1 MAKKLYRSEKE
12 KIIAG
17 VAGGLGEYF
26 DIDPVIVRIVF
37 ILLTLLHGAGIIIY
51 IALALV
57 VPRQGAEEKLKEV
70 AEGVEKGTEKLIS
83 KMRKQKWMKP
93 SRAIGIIALAAG
105 VIVILTRYFPSSW
118 FRWDVFWAVVLIVMG
133 VYLLL
138 RKKQN

>member
-1 MAKKLYRSEKE
+1 MAKKLYRSKKD

-17 VAGGLGEYF
+17 VAGGLAEYF
-26 DIDPVIVRIVF
+26 NVDSTIVRVVF
-37 ILLTLLHGAGIIIY
+37 ILLTLLHGSGIIIY

-57 VPRQGAEEKLKEV
+57 VPREEERGKQD
-70 AEGVEKGTEKLIS
+70 VEDGTEKIIS

-118 FRWDVFWAVVLIVMG
+118 FRWDVFWAVVLVVMG
-133 VYLLL
+133 AYLLL
-138 RKKQN
+138 RKKQD